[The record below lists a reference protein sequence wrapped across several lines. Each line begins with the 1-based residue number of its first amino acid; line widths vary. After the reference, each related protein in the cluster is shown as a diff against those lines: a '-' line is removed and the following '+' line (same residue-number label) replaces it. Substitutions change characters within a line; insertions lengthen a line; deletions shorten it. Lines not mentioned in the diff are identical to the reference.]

1 MSNQEYHHL
10 RSACAGDE
18 AALSIVEKLWRR
30 ELGRRK
36 VVRYRRTVMKDMNK
50 TYVLRYE

>member
-1 MSNQEYHHL
+1 MSNKEYHLL

-18 AALSIVEKLWRR
+18 TALSIVEKLWCR

-36 VVRYRRTVMKDMNK
+36 VVRYRRAVMKDTSK
-50 TYVLRYE
+50 TYVLR